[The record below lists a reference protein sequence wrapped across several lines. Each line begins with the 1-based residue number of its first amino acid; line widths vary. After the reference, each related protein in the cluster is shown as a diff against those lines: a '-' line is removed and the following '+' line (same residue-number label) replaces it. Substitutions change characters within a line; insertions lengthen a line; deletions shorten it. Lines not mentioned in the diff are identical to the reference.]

1 MLDGVVAVTVNG
13 VTATCDEHVFKSNP
27 KWANHLRTWGEAGV
41 VKGDRGKTMMFV
53 GYAADRESD
62 SFRMW
67 DSDTN
72 RVVVT
77 RDVIFL
83 KRMFFERPVHE
94 STYLMD
100 EMDSDEDES
109 EAGRVDDDDAIATR
123 QSRVGRVCRTPEW
136 LKDCETKLVNSEPG
150 TFAKMGYLCLLAECH
165 NDELFTVIKAYN
177 DMEKMLIG
185 AGVGGGF
192 SNTNELKVMN
202 YKQAMASEDA
212 DEWND
217 EIGNEHKRF
226 KKFNAVAVVKRK
238 DLPKGAKVEGMHF
251 FGDSI
256 AAPVTNPNTIRFCL
270 VLLACMP
277 LWISRIL
284 DVEGAFLQGQFVNGE
299 VIYIGV
305 PDGMEKYYGSRDDV
319 VLLLNVPLYGTNQA
333 ANCFY
338 TSLRKSASKRNYK
351 RSRADPCLYYIWTDG
366 RLALFATW
374 VDDIIV
380 FGHPQDVDAIEKN
393 LKEAF
398 VCKSEGEL
406 KEYVGSKI
414 DVMRK
419 SNGLV
424 AIKITQPVLIQKL
437 EDEFDVSTG
446 KAPGTPARPG
456 EVLSKLHGGELLT
469 SAAATNYRSGT
480 ATLMFIMQWSRP
492 DIFNATRGCARHMS
506 APGTVHDDALY
517 WLIQY
522 VISTRNR
529 GLVMEPDRVWDGSS
543 KFKFR
548 IGGRAD
554 SNYAANEDDRR
565 SVSGGRLRLEG
576 CPVTFRSA
584 TQRFVT
590 LSVTEAEGAAGNM
603 VAQDM
608 MYLYRSLTE
617 IGLSVELPMVLEMD
631 NSGAVDLANS
641 YSVGG
646 RTRHV
651 DVRLYYLRELK
662 EEGLLVIKHIPGE
675 NNDADIFTKNTDART
690 FERHIPS
697 FVGKDEYM
705 VEVPTPSPLFAS
717 MPPVTFMDLPNVT
730 ASPSTVAAVTDAPTV
745 KPTFAA
751 TTWAPSVSAAP
762 TAVPSI
768 SSSPSTSAAPS
779 AHPSVTPTNSPTV
792 SAAPTIS
799 SAPSAFPSSSP
810 TYAPSAS
817 PSLGVGISY
826 SKTYYQRIMVS
837 KSEIF
842 TVEEASFL
850 QYLYERYTINFGYN
864 VSTPQI
870 NTICLIAQQS
880 VGSEPVI
887 RNVERLFGSRQLHLL
902 WSWNDRNLQT
912 ATVVSYPLSIYF
924 RMEYNT
930 RFEEYNNISE
940 YNSFFMDYVNSNTT
954 KVTEDMQRIGL
965 PVINVE
971 QMIMFTSP
979 TPNPTFEPS
988 TLAPNTPAPVTTAP
1002 FLLPTSNPSEEPTS
1016 PPSAAPFV
1024 DISGDSFILGISL
1037 GLSGFFV
1044 AAVVV
1049 YMYRRHRERTLSE
1062 MQARSKRPAVS
1073 EHHNDQQS
1081 DLGFDGS
1088 SMGIELTYPESTE
1101 FDETQ
1106 QPGHIMPSDQDND
1119 MVRITP
1125 ATSQTNATTT
1135 VAIV

>member
-1 MLDGVVAVTVNG
+1 MLGWTITRGTLGPCEFCARGKAKQKNTNKNRDETVEKVTVPGELVHLDLSKVTVHEDDGSEFDLNHKYWKILVDAATGKKWSHFTTTKSGMVEPTCEWLNKCKTRGLNVKAIRLDPAGENKKLEKRAQSVEWQSLQPLDFQFTSRDTPQHNSDAETSFPYLAGCSRAMMGAAYIPGGVRGKVVIEALQCATMLDGLVAVTVNG
-13 VTATCDEHVFKSNP
+13 VTATRDEHVFKSNP

-41 VKGDRGKTMMFV
+41 VKEGKRSKTGDRGKTMMFV

-100 EMDSDEDES
+100 EMSEETRTNVRKEASEGIDGDSDDEDGTPPDDRDSDEDES

-136 LKDCETKLVNSEPG
+136 LKDYETKLVNSEPG
-150 TFAKMGYLCLLAECH
+150 TFAEMRYLCLLAECH
-165 NDELFTVIKAYN
+165 NDELFTVMKAYN
-177 DMEKMLIG
+177 DMETMLIG

-202 YKQAMASEDA
+202 YKQAMASDDA

-226 KKFNAVAVVKRK
+226 KKFNAVTVVKRK
-238 DLPKGAKVEGMHF
+238 DLPKGAKVCTTTWAMKKKANGTYRGRLNVRGFEQVEGMHF

-277 LWISRIL
+277 LWISRVL

-319 VLLLNVPLYGTNQA
+319 VLLLNVPLYGTKQA

-380 FGHPQDVDAIEKN
+380 FGHPQDVDTIEKN

-419 SNGLV
+419 SNGLATV
-424 AIKITQPVLIQKL
+424 KITQPVLIQKL

-506 APGTVHDDALY
+506 APGTVHNDALY
-517 WLIQY
+517 WLIHY

-529 GLVMEPDRVWDGSS
+529 GLVLEPDRVWDGSS

-565 SVSGGRLRLEG
+565 SVTGGRVRLEG

-705 VEVPTPSPLFAS
+705 VKGEEDVKKPRRVRFA
-717 MPPVTFMDLPNVT
+717 N
-730 ASPSTVAAVTDAPTV
+730 
-745 KPTFAA
+745 
-751 TTWAPSVSAAP
+751 
-762 TAVPSI
+762 
-768 SSSPSTSAAPS
+768 
-779 AHPSVTPTNSPTV
+779 
-792 SAAPTIS
+792 
-799 SAPSAFPSSSP
+799 
-810 TYAPSAS
+810 
-817 PSLGVGISY
+817 
-826 SKTYYQRIMVS
+826 
-837 KSEIF
+837 
-842 TVEEASFL
+842 
-850 QYLYERYTINFGYN
+850 
-864 VSTPQI
+864 
-870 NTICLIAQQS
+870 
-880 VGSEPVI
+880 GS
-887 RNVERLFGSRQLHLL
+887 
-902 WSWNDRNLQT
+902 
-912 ATVVSYPLSIYF
+912 
-924 RMEYNT
+924 
-930 RFEEYNNISE
+930 
-940 YNSFFMDYVNSNTT
+940 
-954 KVTEDMQRIGL
+954 
-965 PVINVE
+965 
-971 QMIMFTSP
+971 
-979 TPNPTFEPS
+979 
-988 TLAPNTPAPVTTAP
+988 
-1002 FLLPTSNPSEEPTS
+1002 
-1016 PPSAAPFV
+1016 
-1024 DISGDSFILGISL
+1024 
-1037 GLSGFFV
+1037 
-1044 AAVVV
+1044 
-1049 YMYRRHRERTLSE
+1049 
-1062 MQARSKRPAVS
+1062 
-1073 EHHNDQQS
+1073 
-1081 DLGFDGS
+1081 
-1088 SMGIELTYPESTE
+1088 
-1101 FDETQ
+1101 
-1106 QPGHIMPSDQDND
+1106 
-1119 MVRITP
+1119 
-1125 ATSQTNATTT
+1125 
-1135 VAIV
+1135 